1 MKKKFNVD
9 GMVCASCQATVKH
22 AVETIDGVKSADVSL
37 INNTML
43 VDYSPKKVDENII
56 ISAVQK
62 SGYDASI
69 HEEEPYQMMLNKRN
83 NELKK
88 KKINLIIT
96 LAFVIL
102 LMIFAM
108 GPMIAMECGGVF
120 ITNNPFIL
128 IPIQLV
134 LLIPI
139 LVLNFN
145 YFTSGTKALISL
157 HPNMDSLISIGSL
170 AAIIYGLYV
179 FIKIIVLQV
188 QDSFSNLEEI
198 HKLGMNLYLESAG
211 TILGLVSLGKYLESK
226 SINSTLNAIGKM
238 MKLIPETAFVMVDGI
253 EIKTKIKDIKIG
265 DIISVKPGD
274 RIPLDG
280 VIISGNGDIDESSI
294 TGESVPVFKK
304 KDSNVIS
311 GTLNTNGSFLFKV
324 TKIGKDTTLNKI
336 VELVSQASDSKTKI
350 TKLVDQVSL
359 YFVPVVIILS
369 IITFVVWASIPPNDI
384 SLAFNFAISVLVISC
399 PCSLGL
405 ATPVASL
412 IGAKLGAE
420 NGILIKSNQDFYELN
435 NVDCI
440 VFDKTGTI
448 TTGKMTVQSINIPK
462 DDLDHLLSLE
472 SNSNH
477 PISKALVEY
486 LKNQNING
494 NDNLVSF
501 EYKPG
506 FGLQAIIDGHIYKS
520 GNIKFINPILKKEE
534 KELIDSLLNKGQ
546 TIIYVSRMM
555 SI

>member
-1 MKKKFNVD
+1 MKKKFNID

-22 AVETIDGVKSADVSL
+22 AVETIDGVKNADVSL
-37 INNTML
+37 INNTMI
-43 VDYSPKKVDENII
+43 VDYSPKKVNENII

-69 HEEEPYQMMLNKRN
+69 YEEEPYQMMLNKRN

-188 QDSFSNLEEI
+188 QDSFSNMEEI

-238 MKLIPETAFVMVDGI
+238 MKLIPETAFVMIDGI

-350 TKLVDQVSL
+350 TQLVDKVSL

-435 NVDCI
+435 NADCI

-448 TTGKMTVQSINIPK
+448 TTGKMTVQSINIP
-462 DDLDHLLSLE
+462 
-472 SNSNH
+472 
-477 PISKALVEY
+477 
-486 LKNQNING
+486 
-494 NDNLVSF
+494 
-501 EYKPG
+501 
-506 FGLQAIIDGHIYKS
+506 
-520 GNIKFINPILKKEE
+520 
-534 KELIDSLLNKGQ
+534 
-546 TIIYVSRMM
+546 RM
-555 SI
+555 I

>member
-37 INNTML
+37 INNTMI

-69 HEEEPYQMMLNKRN
+69 YEEEPYQMMLNKRN

-96 LAFVIL
+96 LTFVIL

-134 LLIPI
+134 LLILI

-188 QDSFSNLEEI
+188 QDSFSNMEEI

-311 GTLNTNGSFLFKV
+311 GTLNTNGSFLF
-324 TKIGKDTTLNKI
+324 
-336 VELVSQASDSKTKI
+336 
-350 TKLVDQVSL
+350 
-359 YFVPVVIILS
+359 
-369 IITFVVWASIPPNDI
+369 
-384 SLAFNFAISVLVISC
+384 
-399 PCSLGL
+399 
-405 ATPVASL
+405 
-412 IGAKLGAE
+412 
-420 NGILIKSNQDFYELN
+420 
-435 NVDCI
+435 
-440 VFDKTGTI
+440 
-448 TTGKMTVQSINIPK
+448 
-462 DDLDHLLSLE
+462 
-472 SNSNH
+472 
-477 PISKALVEY
+477 
-486 LKNQNING
+486 
-494 NDNLVSF
+494 
-501 EYKPG
+501 
-506 FGLQAIIDGHIYKS
+506 
-520 GNIKFINPILKKEE
+520 
-534 KELIDSLLNKGQ
+534 
-546 TIIYVSRMM
+546 
-555 SI
+555 

>member
-9 GMVCASCQATVKH
+9 GMVCASCKATVKH

-37 INNTML
+37 INNTMI

-69 HEEEPYQMMLNKRN
+69 YEEEPYQMMLSKRN

-188 QDSFSNLEEI
+188 QDTFSNMEEI

-238 MKLIPETAFVMVDGI
+238 MKLIPETAFVMIDGI

-350 TKLVDQVSL
+350 TQLVDQVSL

-412 IGAKLGAE
+412 VGAKLGAE

-462 DDLDHLLSLE
+462 DDLDHLSSLE

-486 LKNQNING
+486 LNNQNING

-506 FGLQAIIDGHIYKS
+506 LGLQAIIDRKS
-520 GNIKFINPILKKEE
+520 
-534 KELIDSLLNKGQ
+534 
-546 TIIYVSRMM
+546 VV
-555 SI
+555 